1 MIKEFRLPD
10 LGEGLT
16 ESEIVA
22 WKVAVGDTVTLN
34 QIIAEVETAKA
45 VVELPSPFAGVVAAL
60 HEQPGTVVEVGK
72 PIVSFEIEDDGA
84 GDSGSGAGA
93 AAAKREPNLVGYGA
107 VLEASGRPARRTRAA
122 QAAAPIAPVAP
133 VRAVE
138 PVAAVRAAEPV
149 EPKAVETAP
158 AASAPGERPRST
170 PPVRKLAKDLGVDL
184 EAVTGTGE
192 RGLITRDD
200 VLNFVGGG
208 DQAAA
213 SQDLAG
219 APAQS
224 VGAQSA
230 GLVQAGGQ
238 RETRT
243 PIKGV
248 RKFTAAAMVASAFTA
263 PHVTEFLTVDVTPTM
278 ELLARLKASRAFAG
292 YKLTPLTL
300 VSKAVLIALRN
311 HPTLNARW
319 DEANQEIV
327 QFNYV
332 NLGIAA
338 ATPRGLTVPN
348 IKDADR
354 MSLLEISAALTELT
368 DTARAGKTS
377 QEALSGGTISITNI
391 GVFGID
397 AGTPILNPGEAAILA
412 LGAVRKMPW
421 EYQDEVALRQVMT
434 LSLSFDHRL
443 VDGEQGSRFLQDL
456 GAMLA
461 DPGMVLAMV

>member
-1 MIKEFRLPD
+1 MSATMIKEFRLPD

-22 WKVAVGDTVTLN
+22 WKVAVGDTVALN

-60 HEQPGTVVEVGK
+60 HEQPGRVFEVGK
-72 PIVSFEIEDDGA
+72 PIVSFEIEGEGSA
-84 GDSGSGAGA
+84 GDAAPDAG
-93 AAAKREPNLVGYGA
+93 AAKREPNLVGYGA
-107 VLEASGRPARRTRAA
+107 VLETSGRPVRRARTFATSTTRGAAPVVTAEPVASAEPVNPGAAAEPGGTRAA
-122 QAAAPIAPVAP
+122 ERADTVPAVA
-133 VRAVE
+133 V
-138 PVAAVRAAEPV
+138 
-149 EPKAVETAP
+149 
-158 AASAPGERPRST
+158 PGERPRST

-184 EAVTGTGE
+184 GTVTGTGE

-200 VLNFVGGG
+200 VRS
-208 DQAAA
+208 AK
-213 SQDLAG
+213 G
-219 APAQS
+219 ARLDGPQP
-224 VGAQSA
+224 A
-230 GLVQAGGQ
+230 GLVRAGSG

-278 ELLARLKASRAFAG
+278 ELLARLKSSRAFAG

-311 HPTLNARW
+311 HPSLNARW

-354 MSLLEISAALTELT
+354 MSLLELSAALTELT

-377 QEALSGGTISITNI
+377 PEALSGGTISITNI

-421 EYQDEVALRQVMT
+421 EYRDEVALRQVMT

>member
-84 GDSGSGAGA
+84 GGSAPDAGAG
-93 AAAKREPNLVGYGA
+93 KREPNLVGYGA
-107 VLEASGRPARRTRAA
+107 VLEASGRPARRTRTFAA
-122 QAAAPIAPVAP
+122 PAAASSVVAAEPVAP
-133 VRAVE
+133 
-138 PVAAVRAAEPV
+138 VRAAEPV
-149 EPKAVETAP
+149 ESKPVESNP
-158 AASAPGERPRST
+158 AASVPGERPRST

-184 EAVTGTGE
+184 VAVTGTGE
-192 RGLITRDD
+192 HGLITRDD

-208 DQAAA
+208 DLPAAA
-213 SQDLAG
+213 QGLGVQELAG
-219 APAQS
+219 APVQAT
-224 VGAQSA
+224 
-230 GLVQAGGQ
+230 GLVQARGE

-348 IKDADR
+348 IKDADQ
-354 MSLLEISAALTELT
+354 MSLMDLSSALTELT

-377 QEALSGGTISITNI
+377 PEALSGGTISITNI

-456 GAMLA
+456 GTMLA

>member
-84 GDSGSGAGA
+84 GGAGTAVGAGA
-93 AAAKREPNLVGYGA
+93 DAAAKREPNLVGYGA
-107 VLEASGRPARRTRAA
+107 VLEASGRPARRTRTFAA
-122 QAAAPIAPVAP
+122 PAAASPAAL
-133 VRAVE
+133 VE

-149 EPKAVETAP
+149 ETTPVATKP
-158 AASAPGERPRST
+158 ATSAPGERPRST

-184 EAVTGTGE
+184 EALTGTGE
-192 RGLITRDD
+192 HGLITRED

-208 DQAAA
+208 DLTAAA
-213 SQDLAG
+213 QELAG

-224 VGAQSA
+224 VGAQST
-230 GLVQAGGQ
+230 GRVPAGGE

-354 MSLLEISAALTELT
+354 MSLMELSTALTELT
-368 DTARAGKTS
+368 DTARAGKTGT
-377 QEALSGGTISITNI
+377 EALSGGTISITNI

-456 GAMLA
+456 GTMLA